1 MARKL
6 REFSG
11 KKLDWGNA
19 EFKHNTLSSEKE
31 CIVVIPIYKK
41 NPTNIEKASYFQ
53 VLSVLSKNYEIA
65 LLHGKSL
72 DVSNYKV
79 DGVPVSEII
88 CEDIFFSSRA
98 CYSDMLEFRQFY
110 ELFNGYKYILLYQL
124 DAWIFEDRV
133 KFFTKL
139 DYDFIGSIHLFSGG
153 NGFSVGNGGFSLRK
167 VSSFIRVC
175 GEENGAIIPQKFPE
189 DLAFSVSLSEKL
201 KIAPI
206 NIGIQFGFQNMPEKL
221 YEKNGNKLPM
231 GCHAFEKCNFAWWKK
246 FIKIDDVLKFGIYAR
261 DAALFR
267 RAETWTAQRG
277 VNLAAPKT
285 ICDKLSWL
293 KIYDCSPV
301 KTMCADKI
309 KVHEYC
315 KKKLGED
322 ICVPILKVYDKPE
335 DINFDELPKQFV
347 LKCNH
352 GSGYNIIV
360 KDKSRENKAS
370 IVSKLNSWLKKD
382 YALDYW
388 YEMHYHYID
397 KKCYAEHYLGDGVND
412 VPDYKILCCNGEPI
426 MIQVISDRFHP
437 DRKHANIYTPD
448 WQKWDIGWHT
458 YKSDYS
464 RPDKKPENLDKMLS
478 YARKL
483 SEDFKFVRV
492 DFYTLE
498 GKLYLGELT
507 FAPDAGF
514 MRCRDRKTEIEIG
527 NMLNLANQPAKKE
540 KRGVVYTCITGGYE
554 SLAPLSV
561 KNDNFDYIC
570 YTDKDVKSDFW
581 EVRQI
586 PEKIKNL
593 DNKRINRYI
602 KTHPHEFFQSYDLSI
617 YIDGNVDIK
626 KDLNSFVDNYCQR
639 SKGVIFA
646 GQHPARKCIYKEA
659 EAVVHI
665 KKDTS
670 NNVTPQMEKY
680 KKEGFPKEYGLTQNC
695 ILIRYH
701 NDEACKRVMET
712 WWKEISTES
721 YRDQLS
727 LFYSLWKNKDAKYTI
742 LDKSLFDGPVFVW
755 EKSHKKN
762 RTRTTVVKNTSSTI
776 SNSENT
782 QSSAAPNQS
791 FIFGDSLASGKEIKA
806 PVKYKPQP
814 VKFVGRHRPRTKSM
828 KAILSL

>member
-1 MARKL
+1 MSRKL
-6 REFSG
+6 RGFSG
-11 KKLDWGNA
+11 KKLEWGTA
-19 EFKHNTLSSEKE
+19 EFKHDTAVKETE
-31 CIVVIPIYKK
+31 CIVLVPVYKRV
-41 NPTNIEKASYFQ
+41 PTKVERASFLRL
-53 VLSVLSKNYEIA
+53 VSVLGKNYEIA

-72 DVSNYKV
+72 NVSEYRI
-79 DGVPVSEII
+79 DGVQLSEVV
-88 CEDIFFSSRA
+88 CNDAFFSSRA
-98 CYSDMLEFRQFY
+98 YYSDMMEFSEFY
-110 ELFNGYKYILLYQL
+110 SLFSGYKYILLYQL

-133 KFFTKL
+133 KYFTKL
-139 DYDFIGSIHLFSGG
+139 DYDFIGSVHGYSGG
-153 NGFSVGNGGFSLRK
+153 KGNCVGNGGFSLRK
-167 VSSFIRVC
+167 VSSFIKIC
-175 GEENGAIIPQKFPE
+175 KEEENTPIPSNYPE
-189 DLAFSVSLSEKL
+189 DLAFSVTFSKKL
-201 KIAPI
+201 KIAPL
-206 NIGIQFGFQNMPEKL
+206 NIGLQFGFQNAPDKL
-221 YEKNGNKLPM
+221 YVKNENKLPM
-231 GCHAFEKCNFAWWKK
+231 GCHAFEKCNFNWWKE
-246 FIKIDDVLKFGIYAR
+246 FINIDETIKFGIYSK

-267 RAETWTAQRG
+267 RAEEWTRGKG
-277 VNLAAPKT
+277 VNLTTPTT
-285 ICDKLSWL
+285 IGDKLGWL

-301 KTMCADKI
+301 KTLCADKI

-315 KKKLGED
+315 RKKLGED

-335 DINFDELPKQFV
+335 DINFNELPKQFV

-360 KDKSRENKAS
+360 KDKSRENKTS

-397 KKCYAEHYLGDGVND
+397 KKCFAEHYLGDGVND

-448 WQKWDIGWHT
+448 WKKWDIGWHT

-492 DFYTLE
+492 DFYALE

-527 NMLNLANQPAKKE
+527 NMLNIHSTKK

-554 SLAPLSV
+554 TLEPLSNV
-561 KNDNFDYIC
+561 SPEFDYVC
-570 YTDKDVKSDFW
+570 FSDRDITCDSW
-581 EVRQI
+581 KVEKI
-586 PEKIKNL
+586 PEKLKNL

-602 KTHPHEFFQSYDLSI
+602 KTHPHEFFPNYDMSV

-626 KDLNSFVDNYCQR
+626 KDLGDFIDKNCPHE
-639 SKGVIFA
+639 KGVLFA
-646 GQHPARKCIYKEA
+646 GQHPNRKCIYKEA
-659 EAVVHI
+659 EAIVKL
-665 KKDTS
+665 KKDTAD
-670 NNVTPQMEKY
+670 NVNPQIQKY
-680 KKEGFPKEYGLTQNC
+680 AKEGFPKDYGLTQNC

-701 NDEACKRVMET
+701 NDEKCKRLMET
-712 WWKEISTES
+712 WWNEIATES

-727 LFYSLWKNKDAKYTI
+727 LFYSLWKNKDVRYCV
-742 LDKSLFDGPVFVW
+742 LDKSLFSGPVFVW
-755 EKSHKKN
+755 ARGHKRVRN
-762 RTRTTVVKNTSSTI
+762 TANVNKNTST
-776 SNSENT
+776 SENIT
-782 QSSAAPNQS
+782 ASTVTSLMDGSLSLSKESAPR
-791 FIFGDSLASGKEIKA
+791 
-806 PVKYKPQP
+806 PKYKPM
-814 VKFVGRHRPRTKSM
+814 VKKSVGHPRTKSM
-828 KAILSL
+828 KKILSIF